1 MKVLNLR
8 CALGHGFEGWFGSEA
23 DFLSQ
28 QERALIA
35 CPACGDH
42 GVVRLPAAPRLNLSG
57 AQAPREKAS
66 DGEKNPSDGS
76 PSANP
81 LATTDPQGV
90 WLDALR
96 EVYAKTENVGKRF
109 PEEVRRIH
117 YGEVTPRSVRGQATP
132 AECAELQEEGISVFA
147 LPVLPELDGPKH

>member
-42 GVVRLPAAPRLNLSG
+42 GVVRLPAAPRLNLSR
-57 AQAPREKAS
+57 AQAPRSQAA
-66 DGEKNPSDGS
+66 DGERS
-76 PSANP
+76 PTESSPAATSI
-81 LATTDPQGV
+81 ATTDPQRV

-96 EVYAKTENVGKRF
+96 EVYAKTENVGERF

-132 AECAELQEEGISVFA
+132 AECAELQEEGINVFA
-147 LPVLPELDGPKH
+147 LPVLPEQSGPKH